1 MEPLHYSFYD
11 SPIGRLTV
19 GVSERGLVH
28 IDLRG
33 TVPQN
38 NAHPRWKESG
48 QHTALYLVEL
58 REYFAGKRRKFTVPL
73 DLRGTQF
80 QLRCWRALR
89 DIPYGQTRSYGDL
102 ARAVGSPKGFRAVG
116 AANHDNPVP
125 IIVPCH
131 RVIASDG
138 SLCGFGGG

>member
-48 QHTALYLVEL
+48 QHKALYLAEL
-58 REYFAGKRRKFTVPL
+58 REYSAGKRRTFTVPL
-73 DLRGTQF
+73 DQRGTQF
-80 QLRCWRALR
+80 QLRCWPALSNT
-89 DIPYGQTRSYGDL
+89 PYGQTLSYGDF
-102 ARAVGSPKGFRAVG
+102 ARAVRSPKASRAVG
-116 AANHDNPVP
+116 AANHDTPAP
-125 IIVPCH
+125 TIVPFH

-138 SLCGFGGG
+138 